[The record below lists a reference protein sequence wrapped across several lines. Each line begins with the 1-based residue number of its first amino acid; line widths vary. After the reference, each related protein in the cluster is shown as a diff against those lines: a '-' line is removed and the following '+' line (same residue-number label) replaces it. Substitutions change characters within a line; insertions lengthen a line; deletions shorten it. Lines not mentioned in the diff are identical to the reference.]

1 MISIIYTL
9 ALGYILLSKVMPSGR
24 SLFFYSYTKATT
36 LYLTEVYII
45 NLHLV
50 YTLLRKAIPTLYS
63 CFSLH
68 FKTDTRIIYTPT
80 TLLTAPVIFFWRLFL
95 LQANAYERIRTHPR
109 FTLSEPFSA

>member
-9 ALGYILLSKVMPSGR
+9 ALGYILLSKVIPAGR
-24 SLFFYSYTKATT
+24 FFYFYSYTKATT
-36 LYLTEVYII
+36 LYLTEVYSI

-68 FKTDTRIIYTPT
+68 YKTETMTIYTPT
-80 TLLTAPVIFFWRLFL
+80 TLLTAL
-95 LQANAYERIRTHPR
+95 RIAPG
-109 FTLSEPFSA
+109 FILSEPFPA